1 MVEWCGVDG
10 GLKTLFIIYC
20 SQCGQYVK
28 ERRFNMEYKFTDLI
42 EIDELQ
48 TLLESF
54 TAATGFV
61 TAILDLEGQI
71 LIATGWSDI
80 CTKFH
85 RVHPITS
92 KKCTESDTILAAQ
105 LRKGEPYNI
114 YKCRNGL
121 IDVAVPIIIERMHVG
136 NLFTG
141 QLLFEEPDFEY
152 FRKQAKEFGFDES
165 LYLEALYKTPI
176 FSEDKIKQTIGFLLK
191 LAKMIGNLGLIKKQQ
206 LERNDQLAV
215 VNLKLQEEVSAR
227 KEIEEA
233 VKRTN
238 YELEEMNAELEE
250 TNATLEEEISE
261 HQRTALE
268 LQESKKAAEAAN
280 KAKSQFLA
288 NMSHEIRTPMNGI
301 IGMSELLNFTNLTA
315 EQEDMIRTIK
325 SSSESLLRIINDILD
340 LSKID
345 VGKVQLNPEAI
356 NVIDLINEKSKFF
369 KTISE
374 KKDLDFEVNIKGD
387 VPNKIVVDKT
397 RLDQIVS
404 NLIGNA
410 IKFTEKGKINITVE
424 KIKVIGDKAKLMFS
438 ISDTGIGIKEEDIP
452 KLFNYF
458 TQLDNSY
465 SKRFQGTGLGLAIS
479 KRLVEL
485 MGGEIGV
492 ESDYGKGS
500 AFYFAIM
507 VDVPKEELEVQNTK
521 DNFLKQQ
528 SAKSLN
534 ILLVE
539 DDPVSQLIMKQI
551 SKMKGW
557 QLKVASNGKEALDI
571 CRNCEYDLILMDI
584 QMPEMSG
591 FEVTQVIRE
600 NERLTDG
607 HVPII
612 ATTAYAMSGDKEKC
626 LKVGMDDYISK
637 PIDMKKLCET
647 IERLTGGKSKK

>member
-1 MVEWCGVDG
+1 M
-10 GLKTLFIIYC
+10 
-20 SQCGQYVK
+20 
-28 ERRFNMEYKFTDLI
+28 N
-42 EIDELQ
+42 
-48 TLLESF
+48 
-54 TAATGFV
+54 A
-61 TAILDLEGQI
+61 
-71 LIATGWSDI
+71 
-80 CTKFH
+80 
-85 RVHPITS
+85 
-92 KKCTESDTILAAQ
+92 
-105 LRKGEPYNI
+105 
-114 YKCRNGL
+114 
-121 IDVAVPIIIERMHVG
+121 
-136 NLFTG
+136 
-141 QLLFEEPDFEY
+141 
-152 FRKQAKEFGFDES
+152 
-165 LYLEALYKTPI
+165 
-176 FSEDKIKQTIGFLLK
+176 
-191 LAKMIGNLGLIKKQQ
+191 
-206 LERNDQLAV
+206 
-215 VNLKLQEEVSAR
+215 
-227 KEIEEA
+227 
-233 VKRTN
+233 
-238 YELEEMNAELEE
+238 ELEEMNAELEE